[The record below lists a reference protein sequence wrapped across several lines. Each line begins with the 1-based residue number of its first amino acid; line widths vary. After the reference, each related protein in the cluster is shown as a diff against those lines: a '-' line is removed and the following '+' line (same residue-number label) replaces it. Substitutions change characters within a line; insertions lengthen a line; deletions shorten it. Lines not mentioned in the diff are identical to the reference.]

1 MNAQAVGHISSNV
14 NFVKNKGLRTFLA
27 VAAGL
32 AVIYFGSQPPE
43 GGGVTNALVVLGLVA
58 AALVW
63 FLTKPKS
70 DKPVS

>member
-1 MNAQAVGHISSNV
+1 MNGQAVGRIRSNV
-14 NFVKNKGLRTFLA
+14 NFVKNKGLRSFLA

-32 AVIYFGSQPPE
+32 AVIYFGSRPPE
-43 GGGVTNALVVLGLVA
+43 GAGVTNALVVLGLVA
-58 AALVW
+58 ATLVW

>member
-1 MNAQAVGHISSNV
+1 M
-14 NFVKNKGLRTFLA
+14 RTFLA